1 MSMAKSMDESEG
13 FLSRWSRRKREA
25 REEAPPPLPAEDPE
39 DVAEPADED
48 APADSAEPVFDPA
61 SLPPVESLGADSDYT
76 AFLAP
81 EVPQA
86 LRLQALRKAWV
97 SDPVIANF
105 RGFAEYD
112 WDCNAPGYGALLPTD
127 RILDMVDNILG
138 KDEPKEDESPS
149 PLRGEGRGEGVA
161 RLPDEPNSRDPPH
174 PGPLPRGERERV
186 PFRRTTNAQRKPGCA
201 TIVSAFC

>member
-1 MSMAKSMDESEG
+1 MSMPMTMDEPEG
-13 FLSRWSRRKREA
+13 FLSRWSRLKREA
-25 REEAPPPLPAEDPE
+25 REESPPPLP
-39 DVAEPADED
+39 VAEPDETSVPVEED

-86 LRLQALRKAWV
+86 IRIQALRKAWV

-127 RILDMVDNILG
+127 RILDMVDSVLG
-138 KDEPKEDESPS
+138 KEEAEEEEAPAEEETPVAASAPKGVSSDVPPTPSASRAAQQSP
-149 PLRGEGRGEGVA
+149 
-161 RLPDEPNSRDPPH
+161 PPS
-174 PGPLPRGERERV
+174 V
-186 PFRRTTNAQRKPGCA
+186 D
-201 TIVSAFC
+201 